1 MKLRRSLDAFYEF
14 LDRPLALWSR
24 PLLALLVIPLVL
36 SFWFPLWS
44 MRFEAPQYPKG
55 LSMEI
60 HSYKLE
66 SGHDGKDLPEINNL
80 NHYIGMRTID
90 RSQLNDLDWI
100 PFALG
105 LLVILALRCAA
116 IGNVRSLIDLTVITT
131 YVALFSLFRFYYK
144 LYTFGHELDPKAAFK
159 VEGFTPP
166 LLGTKKIANFTVHS
180 EPRAATYLIAIFAIG
195 ALAVL
200 GYHLVSGR
208 RAAVRA
214 EAQAQPRQ
222 ALPASGP
229 AAT

>member
-1 MKLRRSLDAFYEF
+1 
-14 LDRPLALWSR
+14 
-24 PLLALLVIPLVL
+24 
-36 SFWFPLWS
+36 
-44 MRFEAPQYPKG
+44 
-55 LSMEI
+55 
-60 HSYKLE
+60 
-66 SGHDGKDLPEINNL
+66 
-80 NHYIGMRTID
+80 
-90 RSQLNDLDWI
+90 
-100 PFALG
+100 
-105 LLVILALRCAA
+105 
-116 IGNVRSLIDLTVITT
+116 VITT

-195 ALAVL
+195 ALALL
-200 GYHLVSGR
+200 GYHLVAGR